1 MPTCVPFPPPT
12 FLTSR
17 SVAHASPPC
26 HRAVIF
32 GEYAEMA
39 QQFGYLVL
47 FGVVWPVAPIWSLI
61 NNFVRRSSSPLYLSP
76 SLPLPSLSWD
86 FC

>member
-1 MPTCVPFPPPT
+1 
-12 FLTSR
+12 
-17 SVAHASPPC
+17 
-26 HRAVIF
+26 
-32 GEYAEMA
+32 MA

-61 NNFVRRSSSPLYLSP
+61 NNFVRRSSSPFYLSP
-76 SLPLPSLSWD
+76 SLHLLRLFSD